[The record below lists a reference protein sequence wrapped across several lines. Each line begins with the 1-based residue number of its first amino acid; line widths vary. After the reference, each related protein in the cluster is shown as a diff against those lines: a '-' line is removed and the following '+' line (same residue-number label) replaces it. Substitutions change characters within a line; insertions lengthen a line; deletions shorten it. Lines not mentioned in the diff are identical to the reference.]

1 MKMFDLTGKVAV
13 VTGGGT
19 GLGKIIA
26 KAYVDAGA
34 SVVIT
39 GRRENVLKEATSEIG
54 GGGDKVLVVK
64 ADVTRREDV
73 DNLTERALS
82 KFGKVDILVNNAGI
96 NIVKPLLSLTEDE
109 WDAVVDTSL
118 KGYFNCCQAI
128 GKGMVERQSGSVI
141 NMTSVFGL
149 VGLMNLSP
157 YSTSRGGIV
166 QLTKALAVEWGR
178 YNVRVNAIAPSY
190 IRAGMALRDIEA
202 DEKILKQNLRMIPM
216 GRGGEPHEI
225 AGPAI
230 FLASDASGFVTGTV
244 IPVDGGWTAW

>member
-1 MKMFDLTGKVAV
+1 MFDLTGKVAV

-166 QLTKALAVEWGR
+166 QLTRTLAVEWGR

-216 GRGGEPHEI
+216 GRGGEPQEI